1 VPAAADGMSGSSHQH
16 QSQANDEE
24 DDPDDQAKMGV
35 GEGREE
41 GREEEPENDENDS
54 ETDHD
59 MYLVSAGLGEKD
71 GRAVM
76 EDVIGVGPQAI
87 WLRLA
92 QLARFDLRDLT
103 VEETMFVWTQ

>member
-1 VPAAADGMSGSSHQH
+1 MTCTWFLRVW
-16 QSQANDEE
+16 
-24 DDPDDQAKMGV
+24 
-35 GEGREE
+35 
-41 GREEEPENDENDS
+41 EN
-54 ETDHD
+54 
-59 MYLVSAGLGEKD
+59 KD